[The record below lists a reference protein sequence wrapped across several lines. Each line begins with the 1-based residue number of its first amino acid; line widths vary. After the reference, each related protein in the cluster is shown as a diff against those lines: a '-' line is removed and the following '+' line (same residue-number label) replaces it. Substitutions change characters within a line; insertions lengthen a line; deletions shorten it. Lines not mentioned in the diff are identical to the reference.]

1 MEQLKK
7 AYEAI
12 EMLKALDLPISDE
25 QYRRVAEMEKEYL
38 KEEIIPLLKQEL
50 EPMTEKLMSKFS
62 IEVLYDQE
70 NGLSMDLIDSH
81 EIRNKME
88 LPTQNDESTR
98 DTTKYSIDGGK
109 PLMKRRF
116 VLAVVAEYVKS
127 HPYITYDELKRI
139 FPDSLSRKP
148 THGVFQRY
156 EDILKKI
163 EIQPDLANR
172 FFLQSEELITLS
184 DGTTIT
190 IYNQWGS
197 NFHKFLELA
206 KKMHDVKSF

>member
-172 FFLQSEELITLS
+172 FFLQPEELITLS